1 MEVVNEIKFK
11 KSKLIIFFILIMYA
25 FGGAGALY
33 KYKVEKCS
41 EDMFRIY
48 FHSPKYKI
56 DIDAAFQNSEQELE
70 RRNVTLLN
78 TSGNRAWLKNIERDR
93 YLREAR
99 EECS

>member
-41 EDMFRIY
+41 EDMFGIY
-48 FHSPKYKI
+48 FYSPKYKI
-56 DIDAAFQNSEQELE
+56 DIEAAIQNSKQEQD
-70 RRNVTLLN
+70 RMGYTLLN
-78 TSGNRAWLKNIERDR
+78 NREWMKKTVRDR

-99 EECS
+99 EECR